1 MLLYRSG
8 GAVGGEVTVQW
19 LDREGKTQPLL
30 AKPGRYEHPHLSPA
44 SQRLAL
50 EIPAGSTR
58 DIWIYEWQRDTMTRL
73 SFDAGGGWPMNPV
86 WSPDGRYIV
95 FSGKTGMLWTRSDGA
110 GKPKP
115 LTQSKNLPIQ
125 IPYSFMPDGKR
136 LSWMDPG
143 GGPALWTTVVESDGS
158 GLRSGKSELFL
169 QDSFAELTPMFSPDG
184 HWLAYT
190 SNESGIFEVYV
201 RTFPTGGKWKISNG
215 GGSFPVWSHNG
226 RELFFRSADNRIMVA
241 AYTVKG
247 DSFEVADQPRAW
259 SEKRLSNTGANFST
273 ANFDFAPDGKRVAA
287 IMPVETPEVQRAQ
300 SHVVLLINF
309 FDELRRR
316 APVGGK

>member
-1 MLLYRSG
+1 
-8 GAVGGEVTVQW
+8 
-19 LDREGKTQPLL
+19 
-30 AKPGRYEHPHLSPA
+30 
-44 SQRLAL
+44 
-50 EIPAGSTR
+50 
-58 DIWIYEWQRDTMTRL
+58 
-73 SFDAGGGWPMNPV
+73 
-86 WSPDGRYIV
+86 
-95 FSGKTGMLWTRSDGA
+95 
-110 GKPKP
+110 
-115 LTQSKNLPIQ
+115 
-125 IPYSFMPDGKR
+125 
-136 LSWMDPG
+136 
-143 GGPALWTTVVESDGS
+143 
-158 GLRSGKSELFL
+158 
-169 QDSFAELTPMFSPDG
+169 MFSPDG

-259 SEKRLSNTGANFST
+259 SEKRLSNTGSNFST

>member
-1 MLLYRSG
+1 
-8 GAVGGEVTVQW
+8 
-19 LDREGKTQPLL
+19 
-30 AKPGRYEHPHLSPA
+30 
-44 SQRLAL
+44 
-50 EIPAGSTR
+50 
-58 DIWIYEWQRDTMTRL
+58 
-73 SFDAGGGWPMNPV
+73 MNPV

-110 GKPKP
+110 GRPKP
-115 LTQSKNLPIQ
+115 LTQSKNLPTQ
-125 IPYSFMPDGKR
+125 IPFSFMADGKR

-143 GGPALWTTVVESDGS
+143 GGPALWTTVLQNDGS
-158 GLRSGKSELFL
+158 ELRSGKSELFL

-215 GGSFPVWSHNG
+215 GGSFPVWSHSG

-247 DSFEVADQPRAW
+247 DSFEVAYQPRVW
-259 SEKRLSNTGANFST
+259 SEKRLSNTGANFSI
-273 ANFDFAPDGKRVAA
+273 ANFDLSPDGKRVAA

-309 FDELRRR
+309 FDELQRR
-316 APVGGK
+316 APVRGK